1 MTLVLDRRQAAL
13 LQQHVEG
20 TYPYEGGGLLI
31 GSADEQG
38 RKVVVEIRPFENQRA
53 IEDQHNRILITDQMY
68 REGEAYADNK
78 DLLLI
83 GFFHSHPDHPAR
95 PSEFDREH
103 ALPWWSY
110 VIVSV
115 QQGKSAEVL
124 SWELRED
131 RSGFDA
137 EEIVARQ
144 QLDSDASANIV
155 RIK

>member
-1 MTLVLDRRQAAL
+1 MTLMIEQAQL
-13 LQQHVEG
+13 EQLTRHVER

-31 GSADEQG
+31 GRADG
-38 RKVVVEIRPFENQRA
+38 PDRKIVTEIKPFENQRA
-53 IEDQHNRILITDQMY
+53 VEDQHNRILITDEMY
-68 REGEAYADNK
+68 REGEAYADNQN
-78 DLLLI
+78 LLLV

-115 QQGKSAEVL
+115 RQGKSADVL

-131 RSGFDA
+131 RSGFDG
-137 EEIVARQ
+137 EEIVTVDG
-144 QLDSDASANIV
+144 LTLTSDLTLSG
-155 RIK
+155 

>member
-1 MTLVLDRRQAAL
+1 MRGSMLMIDQAHVAQL
-13 LQQHVEG
+13 THYVEG

-31 GSADEQG
+31 GRADEQG
-38 RKVVVEIRPFENQRA
+38 CKIVTEIRPFENQRA
-53 IEDQHNRILITDQMY
+53 IEDQHNRILITDEMY
-68 REGEAYADNK
+68 RAGEEYADNK
-78 DLLLI
+78 GLLLI

-115 QQGKSAEVL
+115 QQGKAADVL

-131 RSGFDA
+131 RSGFNE
-137 EEIVARQ
+137 EEIVMR
-144 QLDSDASANIV
+144 DA
-155 RIK
+155 

>member
-1 MTLVLDRRQAAL
+1 MTLVLEQAEWKQ

-20 TYPYEGGGLLI
+20 TYPYEGGGWLI
-31 GSADEQG
+31 GRMDDRG
-38 RKVVVEIRPFENQRA
+38 GKVVTEIKPIENQRA
-53 IEDQHNRILITDQMY
+53 VEDQHNRILITDQMY
-68 REGEAYADNK
+68 REGEAYADNQ

-115 QQGKSAEVL
+115 QQGHSTDVL
-124 SWELRED
+124 SWGLRED
-131 RSGFDA
+131 RSAFEA
-137 EEIVARQ
+137 EEIVIRAH
-144 QLDSDASANIV
+144 DA
-155 RIK
+155 

>member
-1 MTLVLDRRQAAL
+1 MALALAQAQLAQL
-13 LQQHVEG
+13 KQHVEG
-20 TYPYEGGGLLI
+20 TYPYEGGGWLI
-31 GSADEQG
+31 GRTDEQG
-38 RKVVVEIRPFENQRA
+38 RKEVTEIKPIENQRA

-68 REGEAYADNK
+68 REGEAYADEK

-115 QQGKSAEVL
+115 QQGQAADVL

-131 RSGFDA
+131 RSAFEA
-137 EEIVARQ
+137 EEIRL
-144 QLDSDASANIV
+144 LDE
-155 RIK
+155 

>member
-1 MTLVLDRRQAAL
+1 MTLLIDVAQLEQV
-13 LQQHVEG
+13 QQHVAG

-31 GSADEQG
+31 GRTDEQG
-38 RKVVVEIRPFENQRA
+38 RKVVVEIKPFENQRA
-53 IEDQHNRILITDQMY
+53 IEDQSNRILITAEMY
-68 REGEAYADNK
+68 REGEEYADNK
-78 DLLLI
+78 GLLLA

-115 QQGKSAEVL
+115 ERGQCAEVR

-131 RSGFDA
+131 HSGFA
-137 EEIVARQ
+137 EEEIVIRP
-144 QLDSDASANIV
+144 
-155 RIK
+155 

>member
-1 MTLVLDRRQAAL
+1 MALLLDRAQVTT
-13 LQQHVEG
+13 LQRHVEG

-31 GSADEQG
+31 GRTDERG
-38 RKVVVEIRPFENQRA
+38 RKIVTEIKPFENQRA

-68 REGEAYADNK
+68 RAGEEYADSQG
-78 DLLLI
+78 LLLI

-110 VIVSV
+110 VIISV
-115 QQGKSAEVL
+115 QHGRSTDVL

-131 RSGFDA
+131 RSRFDA
-137 EEIVARQ
+137 EEIVIRR
-144 QLDSDASANIV
+144 AS
-155 RIK
+155 

>member
-1 MTLVLDRRQAAL
+1 MTLVLDRRQAIA

-31 GSADEQG
+31 GRADEQG
-38 RKVVVEIRPFENQRA
+38 CKIVTEIRPFENQRA
-53 IEDQHNRILITDQMY
+53 IEDQHNRILITDEMY
-68 REGEAYADNK
+68 RAGEEYADNK
-78 DLLLI
+78 GLLLI

-115 QQGKSAEVL
+115 QQGKSADVL

-131 RSGFDA
+131 RSGFNE
-137 EEIVARQ
+137 EEIVMR
-144 QLDSDASANIV
+144 DA
-155 RIK
+155 

>member
-1 MTLVLDRRQAAL
+1 MTLHLDREQL
-13 LQQHVEG
+13 TKLQQHVEG
-20 TYPYEGGGLLI
+20 TYPYEGGGWLI
-31 GSADEQG
+31 GRVDERG
-38 RKVVVEIRPFENQRA
+38 GKVVIEIRPIENQRA

-68 REGEAYADNK
+68 REGEAYADGK

-83 GFFHSHPDHPAR
+83 GFFHSHPDHPAQ

-115 QQGKSAEVL
+115 QQGRSADML

-131 RSGFDA
+131 RSVFEA
-137 EEIVARQ
+137 EEIV
-144 QLDSDASANIV
+144 LIDE
-155 RIK
+155 

>member
-1 MTLVLDRRQAAL
+1 MALALALAELDQL
-13 LQQHVEG
+13 KQHVEG
-20 TYPYEGGGLLI
+20 TYPYEGGGWLI
-31 GSADEQG
+31 GRTDEQG
-38 RKVVVEIRPFENQRA
+38 RKVATEIKPIENQRA

-68 REGEAYADNK
+68 REGEAYADEK

-115 QQGKSAEVL
+115 QQGQAADVL

-131 RSGFDA
+131 RSAFEA
-137 EEIVARQ
+137 EEIVL
-144 QLDSDASANIV
+144 LDE
-155 RIK
+155 

>member
-1 MTLVLDRRQAAL
+1 MTLLFDREQLAAL
-13 LQQHVEG
+13 RQHVEA

-31 GSADEQG
+31 GRTDEGG
-38 RKVVVEIRPFENQRA
+38 RKVVTEIKPFENQRA

-68 REGEAYADNK
+68 REGEAYADGK

-83 GFFHSHPDHPAR
+83 GFFHSHPDHSAR

-115 QQGKSAEVL
+115 QQGKAADVL
-124 SWELRED
+124 SWELKED
-131 RSGFDA
+131 RSAFTS
-137 EEIVARQ
+137 EEMAIEA
-144 QLDSDASANIV
+144 
-155 RIK
+155 

>member
-1 MTLVLDRRQAAL
+1 MRGIMLMIDRAHVAQLTRY
-13 LQQHVEG
+13 VEG

-31 GSADEQG
+31 GRADEQG
-38 RKVVVEIRPFENQRA
+38 CKIVTEIRPFENQRA
-53 IEDQHNRILITDQMY
+53 IEDQHNRILITDEMY
-68 REGEAYADNK
+68 RAGEEYADDK
-78 DLLLI
+78 GLLLI

-131 RSGFDA
+131 RSGFNE
-137 EEIVARQ
+137 EEIVMR
-144 QLDSDASANIV
+144 DA
-155 RIK
+155 

>member
-1 MTLVLDRRQAAL
+1 MTLLLDRQQLAA

-20 TYPYEGGGLLI
+20 TYPYEGGGWLI
-31 GSADEQG
+31 GRTDEQG
-38 RKVVVEIRPFENQRA
+38 RKVVIEIKPIENQRA

-68 REGEAYADNK
+68 RDGEAYADGK

-110 VIVSV
+110 MIVSV
-115 QQGKSAEVL
+115 QQGHSDEVL
-124 SWELRED
+124 SWELRAD
-131 RSGFDA
+131 RSAFEA
-137 EEIVARQ
+137 EEIVM
-144 QLDSDASANIV
+144 LDD
-155 RIK
+155 

>member
-1 MTLVLDRRQAAL
+1 MALALAPAELDQL
-13 LQQHVEG
+13 KQHVER
-20 TYPYEGGGLLI
+20 TYPYEGGGWLI
-31 GSADEQG
+31 GRTDETG
-38 RKVVVEIRPFENQRA
+38 RKIVTEIKPIENQRA

-68 REGEAYADNK
+68 RAGEAYADGK

-115 QQGKSAEVL
+115 QQGQAADVL

-131 RSGFDA
+131 RGAFEA
-137 EEIVARQ
+137 EEIR
-144 QLDSDASANIV
+144 LLGE
-155 RIK
+155 

>member
-1 MTLVLDRRQAAL
+1 MALLIDQAQLAQ

-31 GSADEQG
+31 GRTDEQG
-38 RKVVVEIRPFENQRA
+38 RKIVTEIAPFENQRA
-53 IEDQHNRILITDQMY
+53 IEDQHNRILITDEMY
-68 REGEAYADNK
+68 REGEEYADNQ

-115 QQGKSAEVL
+115 QQGRAADVL

-131 RSGFDA
+131 RSGFDE
-137 EEIVARQ
+137 EEI
-144 QLDSDASANIV
+144 
-155 RIK
+155 IKR

>member
-1 MTLVLDRRQAAL
+1 MTLILDRKHL
-13 LQQHVEG
+13 TTLQQHVEG

-31 GSADEQG
+31 GRTDERG
-38 RKVVVEIRPFENQRA
+38 CKIVTEIKPFENQRA

-68 REGEAYADNK
+68 REGETYADNQG
-78 DLLLI
+78 LLLI

-115 QQGKSAEVL
+115 QRGKAAEVL

-131 RSGFDA
+131 RSQFEA
-137 EEIVARQ
+137 EEIMARE
-144 QLDSDASANIV
+144 V
-155 RIK
+155 

>member
-1 MTLVLDRRQAAL
+1 MTLVLDRWQVTL
-13 LQQHVEG
+13 LQQHVEA

-31 GSADEQG
+31 GSTDERG
-38 RKVVVEIRPFENQRA
+38 RKVVVEIKPFENQRA

-68 REGEAYADNK
+68 REGEAYADGK
-78 DLLLI
+78 DLMLI

-115 QQGKSAEVL
+115 QRGTSADVL

-131 RSGFDA
+131 RGGFET
-137 EEIVARQ
+137 EEIVMRET
-144 QLDSDASANIV
+144 
-155 RIK
+155 